1 MRTYTANYEH
11 DGRAWVVRFGEPD
24 ISTFGRSLR
33 AAKRYARE
41 ALAAYLEV
49 DDLVSAGVDVV
60 DRVSLPTAAG
70 TEVDRLLKMRAQA
83 EAIRA
88 EVAAET
94 RRAARALRN
103 SGLSTR
109 DTGEILGVSSARVAQ
124 IEHESS
130 PA

>member
-1 MRTYTANYEH
+1 
-11 DGRAWVVRFGEPD
+11 VVRFGEPD

-60 DRVSLPTAAG
+60 DRVSLPAAAG
-70 TEVDRLLKMRAQA
+70 TEVDRLLKMRAQG

-94 RRAARALRN
+94 RRAARALRK

>member
-1 MRTYTANYEH
+1 MRTYIASYEH
-11 DGRAWVVRFGEPD
+11 DGRAWVVRFYDPD

-41 ALAAYLEV
+41 LLATYLEV
-49 DDLVSAGVDVV
+49 DNLADAGVEVV
-60 DRVSLPTAAG
+60 DRLSLPDAAG
-70 TEVDRLLKMRAQA
+70 TELERLAQKRAQA
-83 EAIRA
+83 EAVRA

-94 RRAARALRN
+94 RRAARALRK

-124 IEHESS
+124 IEHETA